1 MRVVALE
8 EHYAT
13 PGFLEGP
20 GKTMVDRFSPRR
32 PHPVF
37 VEAGGRTLVDRLGDV
52 SQGRISEMDEAGVD
66 VQVLSLTS
74 PGLEQSPATD
84 AVAMARETND
94 FLAEA
99 IGRNPTR
106 LAGFAALPTAD
117 PAAAADE
124 LERAIGLPGVVGAVI
139 NGHCQGRH
147 LDDEFFWPIFERLE
161 SLDVPAYL
169 HPTLPAKPV
178 VDMVYAGNYSETVA
192 DMFAMAAW
200 GWHIETATHL
210 LRLILSGVFD
220 RFPRL
225 QLIIGHM
232 GEALPFMMPRLDMT
246 LPTAI
251 TSLQRAPSEYLRSN
265 VHYTFSGFN
274 WTSVFLELLLQVG
287 VDRIMFST
295 DYPYASMTQA
305 TGFLESIPV
314 SPADRERIAHRNAE
328 RLLRL

>member
-13 PGFLEGP
+13 QKFLEGP
-20 GKTMVDRFSPRR
+20 GRRFMDRFRSGP
-32 PHPVF
+32 PHPRF
-37 VEAGGRTLVDRLGDV
+37 GDEGGRNLFDRLLDV
-52 SQGRISEMDEAGVD
+52 SEWRIAEMDKARVD

-74 PGLEQSPATD
+74 PGLEQSSAAD

-94 FLAEA
+94 FLGDA
-99 IGRNPTR
+99 IRRNPTR

-124 LERAIGLPGVVGAVI
+124 LERALGLQGFVGAVI

-161 SLDVPAYL
+161 GLDVPLYL
-169 HPTLPAKPV
+169 HPTLPPQPV
-178 VDMVYAGNYSETVA
+178 VDLVYAGNYSEFVTQ
-192 DMFAMAAW
+192 MFAMAAW
-200 GWHIETATHL
+200 GWHIETATHV

-232 GEALPFMMPRLDMT
+232 GEVLPFMLPRLDMT

-251 TSLQRAPSEYLRSN
+251 TSLHRAPSDYLRQN

-274 WTSVFLELLLQVG
+274 WTSVFLELLFQIG

-305 TGFLESIPV
+305 TSFLDSIPV

-328 RLLRL
+328 QLLRL